1 MDLIKLQDTNLMQRN
16 LMHLCALT
24 TKYQKE
30 KLRKQTHYKTNNL
43 EINFT
48 KEMKDTYTEKHKILI
63 KETEEDTNT
72 W

>member
-1 MDLIKLQDTNLMQRN
+1 MAFLYSNNKIPEREIKK
-16 LMHLCALT
+16 T
-24 TKYQKE
+24 TSFIKQIKY
-30 KLRKQTHYKTNNL
+30 L
-43 EINFT
+43 EIKFT